1 VRVTYHPVE
10 GPLAVEP
17 SDFRRELL
25 RTANW
30 VADYLDAVP
39 NNPVTRPLPAHHRYH
54 LSTSPLQ
61 DSGRPLAEFL
71 DFIDTNV
78 AAYPGGNGHPAFFAW
93 ITTPPAPIGVLANLI
108 GCALNASCGYGE
120 NALAEMERG
129 AVRALAE
136 LAGLPAC
143 TGGVLTS
150 GGSMANLLCLAAA
163 RTWFLTARDAT
174 DGDAHDHAHARL
186 VCYQSTETHMSISKA
201 ARTMGLPPSRIR
213 GIPVTE
219 DLRMDI
225 DALRAGIEADRAA
238 GLLPFCVVSNLGTVG
253 TGAIDPL
260 PEITRLCREHGMWH
274 HGDGAYGGLGAAH
287 PDLAARYDGVAELD
301 SVTVDPHKTLNVP
314 ISCGAALVANADSLR
329 TAFSAQASYLD
340 GNDEWPWLSE
350 YTLELTRPSGRALSV
365 WAVLHQL
372 GKRGVI
378 DLLDHYL
385 HHAQSL
391 RDLISEHPDLHLVT
405 SGPWAIT
412 CFRYLPHGF
421 TGDADALTAQIA
433 QQVQD
438 RGKAFLA
445 TVRVRGRL
453 TLRASV
459 CGHRTTK
466 ADIET
471 LFTEVLHAGRH
482 LVTG

>member
-1 VRVTYHPVE
+1 M
-10 GPLAVEP
+10 AVEP

-25 RTANW
+25 RAANW

-39 NNPVTRPLPAHHRYH
+39 SNPVARPLPTRHRRR
-54 LSTSPLQ
+54 LSASPLR
-61 DSGRPLAEFL
+61 DNGRPLAEFL
-71 DFIDTNV
+71 DFVDTDV
-78 AAYPGGNGHPAFFAW
+78 APYPGGNGHPAFFAW
-93 ITTPPAPIGVLANLI
+93 ITTPPAPIGIIADLI

-120 NALAEMERG
+120 NALVDMERG

-136 LAGLPAC
+136 LAGLPAG

-163 RTWFLTARDAT
+163 RTWFLTARAAT
-174 DGDAHDHAHARL
+174 DGDAYDHAHARL
-186 VCYQSTETHMSISKA
+186 VCYQSTETHMSVGKA
-201 ARTMGLPPSRIR
+201 ARTIGLPPSRIR
-213 GIPVTE
+213 NIPVTA
-219 DLRMDI
+219 DLRMDT
-225 DALRAGIEADRAA
+225 DRLRAAVEADRAA
-238 GLLPFCVVSNLGTVG
+238 GLLPFCVVSTLGTVG
-253 TGAIDPL
+253 TGAVDPVA
-260 PEITRLCREHGMWH
+260 EVTRLCREHGMWH
-274 HGDGAYGGLGAAH
+274 HGDGAYGGLGAVH
-287 PDLAARYDGVAELD
+287 PDLAAHYGGMAELD
-301 SVTVDPHKTLNVP
+301 SLTVDPHKTLNVP

-329 TAFSAQASYLD
+329 AAFSTQASYLD

-372 GKRGVI
+372 GRQGVV

-385 HHAQSL
+385 RHARLL
-391 RDLISEHPDLHLVT
+391 RELISEHPDLHLVT
-405 SGPWAIT
+405 GGPWAIT
-412 CFRYLPHGF
+412 CFRYLPQNF
-421 TGDADALTAQIA
+421 TGDADVLTAHIA
-433 QQVQD
+433 QQLQA

-445 TVRVRGRL
+445 TVRVHGNL

-471 LFTEVLHAGRH
+471 LLAEVLHVGSH
-482 LVTG
+482 LTMS